1 MSPRLNKEALS
12 GISRKDGLQ
21 RFVRVGEDIFYG
33 PGGEREPYHK
43 VIYEKEMKDAGITDR
58 VSDAGYFNK
67 DGKTILLLGDSSSLG
82 ISNIGWKRK
91 QTAEIVQSIAG
102 PKIKV
107 ERDR

>member
-12 GISRKDGLQ
+12 AISRKDGIQ

-33 PGGEREPYHK
+33 PGGEGYPYHK
-43 VIYEKEMKDAGITDR
+43 VIYDGEMKDAGITDR

-67 DGKTILLLGDSSSLG
+67 DNKTILLYGDSSSLG
-82 ISNIGWKRK
+82 IGKVGWKRE
-91 QTAEIVQSIAG
+91 QTAELIRSIAS

-107 ERDR
+107 ERF